1 MTGRKWDWLSGPLA
15 HDFANTI
22 HWRGTTP
29 IDHIADQAG
38 LRSWLDHEPHDLPEV
53 SEVTESLTEQTRT
66 LRDAVRAAMTA
77 VAAGHEPGVSD
88 LDVINDMTRRHPMT
102 RVLGAN
108 GVVLE
113 PPPTQMSTLSSASW
127 PRPLSPPWVS
137 PSSAAESRSAPLP
150 AAGGSS
156 TAIALTRS
164 GATPTAAPER
174 APNDTTTTSPA
185 ERTDAC
191 MIGWCSQRQ
200 SRMSPTRSI

>member
-113 PPPTQMSTLSSASW
+113 PPHPDVDPLLGVLAQAAVTALGEPEQRRRIAFCTAPGCGGLFDRD
-127 PRPLSPPWVS
+127 RPNQVWCDPHC
-137 PSSAAESRSAPLP
+137 
-150 AAGGSS
+150 
-156 TAIALTRS
+156 
-164 GATPTAAPER
+164 GAR
-174 APNDTTTTSPA
+174 ARA
-185 ERTDAC
+185 ERHNHDKP
-191 MIGWCSQRQ
+191 R
-200 SRMSPTRSI
+200 